1 MSKKRS
7 IKEVQDFR
15 DSVKRVVAL
24 LSGKNI
30 PVAER
35 GDDAYVRYNDDG
47 EPILV
52 NIPSIPDNATPA
64 LMNAVRGFLDHEV
77 AHILFT
83 DIRVSNKM
91 REKGRVPS
99 WSLWNALEDVFI
111 ERKMGQVFNGTRRN
125 LMATQRL
132 IIEKVFKPKASEAIA
147 YCGKDQRALFLNF
160 FLCPVVR
167 AWDGQAPFVDF
178 MDEY

>member
-1 MSKKRS
+1 
-7 IKEVQDFR
+7 
-15 DSVKRVVAL
+15 
-24 LSGKNI
+24 
-30 PVAER
+30 
-35 GDDAYVRYNDDG
+35 
-47 EPILV
+47 
-52 NIPSIPDNATPA
+52 
-64 LMNAVRGFLDHEV
+64 MNAVRGFLDHEV

-147 YCGKDQRALFLNF
+147 YCGKDQRAFSKLLS
-160 FLCPVVR
+160 LSGCKSLGWPSTVR
-167 AWDGQAPFVDF
+167 RFHG
-178 MDEY
+178 